1 MLAVAHSAV
10 EENGCTGT
18 LDYVITGSCD
28 THDPVTHQVS
38 YTLLHTCRQ
47 PLHYPPFT
55 NKPLLLPSKN
65 HLYIYL
71 PNIKGQ
77 NVIKPIQI
85 ISVCK
90 GQRSIHQNKS
100 LKRREKDSLQE
111 RINDCQKKKNL
122 NQEQP
127 QFSTDKNSIY
137 QISLNFKIVKF
148 DKNYL
153 YD

>member
-1 MLAVAHSAV
+1 MLGGRLAVKETEESGTAH
-10 EENGCTGT
+10 
-18 LDYVITGSCD
+18 YVTTGSCD

-85 ISVCK
+85 ISVCE

-111 RINDCQKKKNL
+111 RINDCQKKKILTKSNL
-122 NQEQP
+122 NSAETKTQ
-127 QFSTDKNSIY
+127 SI
-137 QISLNFKIVKF
+137 K
-148 DKNYL
+148 
-153 YD
+153 